1 MKKSLTFFS
10 ISFFLLLLVP
20 TGAEGRELSP
30 EGALKKLIA
39 GNARYVT
46 NTPLNPRRDAT
57 FRKALAAGQNP
68 FAAILSCSDSRVPVE
83 ILFDQG
89 LGDLFIIRVAGN
101 TPDEFVWASLEFAVK
116 SLKVPLIAVVGHEK
130 CGAVAA
136 AVGSDKFSGALGKLI
151 KAIRN
156 NLKGRTC
163 DPKAS
168 LSCSINKNVAAVVD
182 KISKSPS
189 PFAEAVR
196 QNRLKVAGGVYD
208 LKSGWVKWQGM
219 PETMKEVESG
229 AQPKSD

>member
-1 MKKSLTFFS
+1 MIKKYLIFNL
-10 ISFFLLLLVP
+10 FFLMGLLLIP
-20 TGAEGRELSP
+20 GGAEGRELTP
-30 EGALKKLIA
+30 EGALRKLIA
-39 GNARYVT
+39 GNARFVT
-46 NTPLNPRRDAT
+46 NTPLHPRRAAT
-57 FRKALAAGQNP
+57 YRRTLAAGQNP

-136 AVGSDKFSGALGKLI
+136 AVGTEKFSGALGKLI

-168 LSCSINKNVAAVVD
+168 LSCNIGHNVAAVVD
-182 KISKSPS
+182 KISKYPA
-189 PFAEAVR
+189 PFSEAIR

-208 LKSGWVKWQGM
+208 LKTGWVTWQGM
-219 PETMKEVESG
+219 PEAKQGE
-229 AQPKSD
+229 